1 MNAIMPF
8 SILALIWLGLT
19 VGAAIAA
26 AIARAISPITR
37 TLAQRED
44 GITFSKSALPEFDQR
59 EDPVTPSPVR
69 ASRKAP
75 DP

>member
-1 MNAIMPF
+1 MNAILPF

-26 AIARAISPITR
+26 AIARTISPITR

-44 GITFSKSALPEFDQR
+44 GITFS
-59 EDPVTPSPVR
+59 
-69 ASRKAP
+69 
-75 DP
+75 